1 MIKQISIFLIFICAQ
16 IIFAQNQ
23 TPIYSSQN
31 KKAIKAFD
39 AAINFYGNNNKLK
52 ALEAVADAL
61 DKDPNFI
68 EPYTLRAQINAE
80 KSDFKTAI
88 DDYNKTISINP
99 NFNNLVYYS
108 IGTCYYYIG
117 DYTNAEKHLQHY
129 ITHQPRQIELED
141 KSKKYILDCA
151 FAAEA
156 VKHPVPFAPKNLGVN
171 INSPFYEY
179 FPSITADGKTLIFTR
194 NGRTGNGDGNAFDT
208 EEDFYQ
214 AKKITPTLR
223 EPQGTGISKNDEWT
237 MAAPVKGLNSKSNEG
252 APSIAANGQFIFF
265 AACADING
273 KYLEN
278 QKGFGSCDIF
288 YAQKVGNNW
297 GKPVNVGPPICTGNW
312 ESQPSFSS
320 DGKTLYFVRGKL
332 IDGMPKQQDIYVSEI
347 GEDGRFTT
355 PVRLND
361 NINTPDREEA
371 VYIHPD
377 NQTLYFTSDG
387 RPGMGDLD
395 IYFSRKQTDGTW
407 GKAINIGYPINT
419 FNTES
424 GLLVAPDGKTAYFT
438 SDRKEGFGGLDIY
451 EFDLPE
457 AAKPMPITYA
467 KGLVFNAKTKAP
479 LDAYFELIDLNTGKT
494 MITSYADQS
503 TGEFLLTLNTSNN
516 YALNVS
522 KKGYIFYSDN
532 FSLKDK
538 TTSFDKPFELKV
550 PLMPIDTG
558 NSVVLKNVFFENN
571 KFDLKPESK
580 IELNKV
586 AAFLKTNPTVKIELG
601 GHTDNIGDKK
611 TNKLLSENRAKAVLS
626 YLVTESKIEATRLSF
641 KGYADAK
648 PLAKNDTEDN
658 KALNRR
664 TEFKIVGK

>member
-1 MIKQISIFLIFICAQ
+1 MIKQISIFLIFFCAQ
-16 IIFAQNQ
+16 IISAQNQ

-31 KKAIKAFD
+31 KKAIKAFEE
-39 AAINFYGNNNKLK
+39 AINFYSNSDDAK
-52 ALEAVADAL
+52 ALILIEEAL
-61 DKDPNFI
+61 NKDPNFI
-68 EPYTLRAQINAE
+68 EPYTLRAQINSE
-80 KSDFKTAI
+80 KSDFKSAI
-88 DDYNKTISINP
+88 TDYNKAINLNP
-99 NFNNLVYYS
+99 NFNNLVYFSLGNCNYL
-108 IGTCYYYIG
+108 TG
-117 DYTNAEKHLQHY
+117 DYANAELNLNHY
-129 ITHQPRQIELED
+129 IAHQPRQMELED
-141 KSKKYILDCA
+141 KAKKYLLDCA
-151 FAAEA
+151 FAKEA
-156 VKHPVPFAPKNLGVN
+156 LKKPVPFTPKNLGVN

-214 AKKITPTLR
+214 AKKSGTSNTL
-223 EPQGTGISKNDEWT
+223 SEWT

-265 AACADING
+265 AACPDMNG
-273 KYLEN
+273 KYLEDK
-278 QKGFGSCDIF
+278 KGFGSCDIF
-288 YAQKVGNNW
+288 YAQKIGSNW
-297 GKPVNVGPPICTGNW
+297 TKPVNVGPPISTGNW

-332 IDGMPKQQDIYVSEI
+332 TKEGVKQQDIFVSEI
-347 GEDGRFTT
+347 SEDGKFKE
-355 PVRLND
+355 PMRLSD

-395 IYFSRKQTDGTW
+395 IYFSRKQADGTW
-407 GKAINIGYPINT
+407 GKATNIGYPINT

-438 SDRKEGFGGLDIY
+438 SDRKEGLGGLDIY

-457 AAKPMPITYA
+457 AAKPMPIIYA

-503 TGEFLLTLNTSNN
+503 TGEFLLTLNASSN

-532 FSLKDK
+532 FSLKNK

-611 TNKLLSENRAKAVLS
+611 TNKLLSENRAKAVLN